1 MTAPEAAPR
10 ITILVV
16 EDDLGL
22 AELIRDEFA
31 QRGWGCVHCATGAAA
46 VAWLA
51 GQQPSLALLDYSLP
65 DMTGAEL
72 IGRAPLKHFI
82 VTTGAGDERVAVAMM
97 KLGALDYLVKDGMF
111 LESLPEVVDRALRH
125 LETGQRLAETQ
136 ISLRLVQDDL
146 VRARKMESLGL
157 MAGGIAHDFNN
168 LFQGLQGNLEIA
180 RLRAPDEAL
189 RVPLDRALAILDKA
203 SKLTHRMLEFSG
215 KGFRQSEALALNP
228 LVQACLRPL
237 QELGGHPIRFTGQ
250 DGLPR
255 IEGDAE
261 QLAQMLT
268 GLVLNAEES
277 LGSRGGSIQVRTEL
291 GAADGA
297 AGPGVWIHPPPAG
310 AATVCLA
317 VADDGSGMSP
327 EVLERAFDPFFT
339 TRRPGRGLGLSAAL
353 GILRT
358 HHAGLWVD
366 TAEGRGTT
374 IRIHFP
380 ACAQAGPGDA
390 GEREAPGAAR
400 RTILLVDDDEDLQET
415 LGGFLREELGY
426 PVLQARDG
434 LEAVE
439 LYRRERD
446 RIGLVLMDA
455 TMPRLSGP
463 EAFQAIRAFAPEAR
477 AILCSGGAEEA
488 GVRADGTDGFL
499 GCLKKPFLLQTLQ
512 EAVQRALDLS

>member
-1 MTAPEAAPR
+1 MTAPEAAPK

-46 VAWLA
+46 LDWLA

-72 IGRAPLKHFI
+72 LGRAPLKHFI

-111 LESLPEVVDRALRH
+111 LDTLPEVVARALRH
-125 LETGQRLAETQ
+125 LETGQRLAETR
-136 ISLRLVQDDL
+136 ISLRLVEDDL
-146 VRARKMESLGL
+146 VRARRMESLGL
-157 MAGGIAHDFNN
+157 MAGGVAHDFNN

-215 KGFRQSEALALNP
+215 KGFHQSEALALNP
-228 LVQACLRPL
+228 LVQDCLRPL

-250 DGLPR
+250 DGLPG
-255 IEGDAE
+255 IEGDAK

-277 LGSRGGSIQVRTEL
+277 LGPRGGSIQVSTGL
-291 GAADGA
+291 GRADA
-297 AGPGVWIHPPPAG
+297 VVGPGVWIHPPPAG
-310 AATVCLA
+310 AETVCLV

-358 HHAGLWVD
+358 HNAGLWVD
-366 TAEGRGTT
+366 TAEGRGTI

-380 ACAQAGPGDA
+380 ACAEP
-390 GEREAPGAAR
+390 APGADSGREPGAAAAR
-400 RTILLVDDDEDLQET
+400 STILLVDDDEDLQET
-415 LGGFLREELGY
+415 LAGFLREDLGY

-488 GVRADGTDGFL
+488 GAGSAGADGFL
-499 GCLKKPFLLQTLQ
+499 GCLKKPFLLSALQ
-512 EAVQRALDLS
+512 EALRHALG